1 MEFSQKIYEF
11 LSNTQGFYMNQYYS
25 NFHKENKWIAIN
37 RLDEGIY
44 AVIVSDDSSE
54 DVDYDEAFK
63 YLSTLGER
71 FLLNNIVLVNGDY
84 IEDKNIN
91 KNKLVYD
98 MKNDEIIHCDES
110 CIPLKN
116 CLEIIKKHNIKKGT
130 INNKKVFDNFKYYP
144 VTSILILINIIVFII
159 TAIASRGILDIN
171 TTVLVDFGAKVN
183 YLINKGQVWR
193 FITCAFLHG
202 GIIHIAFNM
211 YSLFVIG
218 TVIERIYGWK
228 KYLGIYLFSSITSSL
243 LGYILDPT
251 TISVG
256 ASGAIFGILGAF
268 LWFAL
273 KEKEHLQK
281 GVLGNIIAVIL
292 LNLYIGLT
300 SQSIDNLGH
309 IGGFLGGFIISIP
322 LYNSKNKF

>member
-98 MKNDEIIHCDES
+98 MKNDEFIHCDES

-116 CLEIIKKHNIKKGT
+116 YLEIIKKHNIKKGT

-159 TAIASRGILDIN
+159 TAIASRSILDIN

>member
-1 MEFSQKIYEF
+1 MEFGQKIYEF
-11 LSNTQGFYMNQYYS
+11 LSNTQGFYMKQYYS
-25 NFHKENKWIAIN
+25 NFHKENRWIAIN
-37 RLDEGIY
+37 KLDDGIY
-44 AVIVSDDSSE
+44 AVIISDDSNE
-54 DVDYDEAFK
+54 DIDYDEAFK

-71 FLLNNIVLVNGDY
+71 CLLNNIVLVNGEY
-84 IEDKNIN
+84 IEDKNSN

-98 MKNDEIIHCDES
+98 IKKNEVIHCDES
-110 CIPLKN
+110 CIPLRS
-116 CLEIIKKHNIKKGT
+116 CLEIIKRDYNSKNTVNSKNT
-130 INNKKVFDNFKYYP
+130 FYNFKDYP
-144 VTSILILINIIVFII
+144 VTSILILINVIVFII
-159 TAIASRGILDIN
+159 TAIKSGSILDIN
-171 TTVLVDFGAKVN
+171 TMVLVDFGAKVN
-183 YLINKGQVWR
+183 YLIDKGEIWR

-211 YSLFVIG
+211 YSLFVVG
-218 TVIERIYGWK
+218 TVIEKIYGWK

-243 LGYILDPT
+243 LGYILDPNM
-251 TISVG
+251 ISVG

-273 KEKEHLQK
+273 KEKKNLKK

-309 IGGFLGGFIISIP
+309 IGGFLGGLLISIP